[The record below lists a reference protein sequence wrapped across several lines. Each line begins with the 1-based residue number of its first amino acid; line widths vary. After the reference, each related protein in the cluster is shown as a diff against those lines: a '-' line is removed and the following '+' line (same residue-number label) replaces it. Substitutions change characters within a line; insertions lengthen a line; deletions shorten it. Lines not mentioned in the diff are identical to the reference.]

1 MDYAI
6 STLFQALF
14 AVGAFYAE
22 LLLLLLGLF
31 VLAWIFEHW
40 VTIALVLGGIVALFA
55 VLFILGTLAA
65 ARQTRKER
73 QAGLLPA
80 PSEET
85 AKAIRQTI
93 AGTPKLGRYAWSA
106 SDCQL
111 LSQWTHFSDTGKTP
125 LRRKTLARKA
135 RKAAEQDN
143 QPTKPPVLSAR
154 AQKILAEINAS
165 PKLVQHAWQ
174 ADEAGLLEQWQSYQT
189 FGQLPIRRNKLEQR
203 MKQAAAQQRTPC
215 PQRAATDSPGK
226 PGEWTT

>member
-14 AVGAFYAE
+14 AVGVFYAE

-40 VTIALVLGGIVALFA
+40 VTIALVLGGMVALFV

-65 ARQTRKER
+65 ARQTGKER
-73 QAGLLPA
+73 QAVPPA
-80 PSEET
+80 DPSEEA

-106 SDCQL
+106 GDRQL
-111 LSQWTHFSDTGKTP
+111 ISQWNHFGDTGKTP

-143 QPTKPPVLSAR
+143 PPTKPPVLSAR

-165 PKLVQHAWQ
+165 PRLAQHAWQ
-174 ADEAGLLEQWQSYQT
+174 ADEAGLLEQWQRYQSL
-189 FGQLPIRRNKLEQR
+189 GLLPIRRSKLE
-203 MKQAAAQQRTPC
+203 KKLARTAGTHAD
-215 PQRAATDSPGK
+215 R
-226 PGEWTT
+226 